1 MSLFSFKCIRHCLLM
16 LYVMVPYTSSVKP
29 KERKAFLRIFAL
41 HSLAVAY
48 LHTSIPLGHSKV
60 DATDAWEV

>member
-1 MSLFSFKCIRHCLLM
+1 
-16 LYVMVPYTSSVKP
+16 MVPYTSSVKP

>member
-1 MSLFSFKCIRHCLLM
+1 MSLFSFKCNSPLLLT

-29 KERKAFLRIFAL
+29 KEQKALLRIFAL

-48 LHTSIPLGHSKV
+48 LHTSISLGHSKV